1 MLVKGGWWDGSTWR
15 EKNTPEARQLVRL
28 QLQDGGR
35 QEGDLVAFS
44 IVALMFPRLSEQT
57 EQAGFSPSHPVI
69 YC

>member
-1 MLVKGGWWDGSTWR
+1 MLVKGGWWDGSMRRGESTR
-15 EKNTPEARQLVRL
+15 EAGQLVRL
-28 QLQDGGR
+28 QLRDAGR

-57 EQAGFSPSHPVI
+57 ELAGFSPSHPVI